1 VVRLALHIIEA
12 GTLLY
17 IIRYTI
23 VYTIQ
28 YYTIYSL
35 IYTTVLN
42 LHKHKSVIKQFYMKE
57 VLFEGH
63 FQEIWKIKNQ

>member
-17 IIRYTI
+17 IIRYI
-23 VYTIQ
+23 IQ

-42 LHKHKSVIKQFYMKE
+42 LHKHKSVRKKFYMKE
-57 VLFEGH
+57 VLFEGD